1 MNLKRLGLAA
11 CCAAALAASWLA
23 IRPISAQGSQSEEA
37 AIREVFD
44 KQTAAWNRGDTA
56 AFMDGYW
63 KSPDTEFAGV
73 SGMIRG
79 WDNVM
84 ARYRRVYP
92 DARAMGHLSFDNIEI
107 RVLCPEAA
115 YATGEFKLERETGQ
129 LSGIYTVIVK
139 KFPEGW
145 RAIHD
150 HTTAYPP
157 PATDKKQ

>member
-1 MNLKRLGLAA
+1 MKFKRVALAA
-11 CCAAALAASWLA
+11 CCVAALTATWLA
-23 IRPISAQGSQSEEA
+23 ARPSSAKGSQTDEA

-63 KSPDTEFAGV
+63 KSPDTEFVGT

-92 DARAMGHLSFDNIEI
+92 DAKAMGHLSFDNIEI
-107 RVLCPEAA
+107 KILCSEAA
-115 YATGEFKLERETGQ
+115 YATGEYKLEREKETLTGV
-129 LSGIYTVIVK
+129 YTVIVK

-150 HTTAYPP
+150 HSNGYPP
-157 PATDKKQ
+157 AATDKKQ

>member
-1 MNLKRLGLAA
+1 MKFKRVALAA
-11 CCAAALAASWLA
+11 CCVAALTATWLA
-23 IRPISAQGSQSEEA
+23 ARPSSAKGSQTDEA

-63 KSPDTEFAGV
+63 KSPDTEFVGT

-84 ARYRRVYP
+84 ARYKRVYP
-92 DARAMGHLSFDNIEI
+92 DSKAMGHLSFDNIEI
-107 RVLCPEAA
+107 KMLCPVAA
-115 YATGEFKLERETGQ
+115 YATGEFKLERESGN

-139 KFPEGW
+139 KLPEGW

-150 HTTAYPP
+150 HTTAYA